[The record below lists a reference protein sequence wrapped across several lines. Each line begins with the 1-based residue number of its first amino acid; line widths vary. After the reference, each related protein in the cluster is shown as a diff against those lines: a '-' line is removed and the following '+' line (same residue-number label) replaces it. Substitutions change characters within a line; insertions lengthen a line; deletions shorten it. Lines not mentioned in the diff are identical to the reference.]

1 MDRHKTN
8 LETLQEMLPED
19 LLEYAEQQ
27 GMLTN
32 VLGVDTSATE
42 PSGPEQT
49 TSAGSVPG
57 VTATSES
64 ANECAASTD

>member
-49 TSAGSVPG
+49 TSGGSAPG